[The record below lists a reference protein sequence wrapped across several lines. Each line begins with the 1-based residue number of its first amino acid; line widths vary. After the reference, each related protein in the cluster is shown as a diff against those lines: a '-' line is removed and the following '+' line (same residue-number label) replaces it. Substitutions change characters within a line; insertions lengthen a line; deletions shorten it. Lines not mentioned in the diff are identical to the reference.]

1 MIDIHTHI
9 IPNIDDGSKSVEET
23 FELLKEAAKEGFT
36 DVVLTPHYIK
46 EYYETNTNIRK
57 YWVDSIKEAL
67 GKLEIPIN
75 VYIGNEIYVCEDID
89 ELIYHNKV
97 STLNNSKYVLF
108 ELPMNNSIKYL
119 DEIIFKI
126 FNLDMI
132 PVLAHPERYSYIQN
146 NIELAKKIHEKGVL
160 FQCNHGS
167 ILELYGE
174 HAKKTITKLLKD
186 DLVDFLASDV
196 HMKQSIYPLVG
207 ESLKRIKKI
216 IGKEK
221 LEQITT
227 TNPQKVIL
235 NENGVRP

>member
-23 FELLKEAAKEGFT
+23 FDLLKEAAKKGFT
-36 DVVLTPHYIK
+36 DIILTPHYIK

-57 YWVDSIKEAL
+57 YWVDSINGAL
-67 GKLEIPIN
+67 KKLEIPIN
-75 VYIGNEIYVCEDID
+75 VYIGNEIYVCEDMD
-89 ELIYHNKV
+89 ELIYYKKV

-132 PVLAHPERYSYIQN
+132 PILAHPERYSYLQN
-146 NIELAKKIHEKGVL
+146 NIDLAKKIHEKGVL
-160 FQCNHGS
+160 FQCNYGS
-167 ILELYGE
+167 ILSFYGE
-174 HAKKTITKLLKD
+174 DAKKMITKLLKE
-186 DLVDFLASDV
+186 DLVDFIASDV
-196 HMKQSIYPLVG
+196 HMKNSIYSSVG
-207 ESLKRIKKI
+207 ESLKKI
-216 IGKEK
+216 EKIVGKEK
-221 LEQITT
+221 LKKITT

-235 NENGVRP
+235 NENL